1 MGKGFLDLV
10 AEAMS
15 INETVD
21 CDNVLRWDGDKFYV
35 TEQVYG
41 AGGKA
46 RERKRDVTD
55 EVIRRLFVTGLN
67 G

>member
-15 INETVD
+15 IDETVE
-21 CDNVLRWDGDKFYV
+21 CDNVLRWDGDKLYV
-35 TEQVYG
+35 TEQVYS
-41 AGGKA
+41 AGRKS
-46 RERKRDVTD
+46 RERKQDVTD
-55 EVIRRLFVTGLN
+55 EVICRLFVTGLN